1 MGRGSCMGDSVSYII
16 PSWLQLSPKGKI
28 MLWVI
33 FFTDWIEEGQ
43 GSISRLQCRTQW
55 STLKFCGCDLNLK
68 TFNNMQQ
75 VPWFLFSANRN
86 YILFLNLLICQPHRH
101 VSFWTTFILTASQW
115 LQSILIIVKRAH
127 KEGFLDCLNYDVSFH
142 AILWGALPCCCCEV
156 ITQTTWRNTRA
167 ALYRE
172 KRGMT

>member
-43 GSISRLQCRTQW
+43 GSISRFTVPHAMIDVKVLWMW
-55 STLKFCGCDLNLK
+55 SEFEDV
-68 TFNNMQQ
+68 QQ
-75 VPWFLFSANRN
+75 HAASSLVSLFSKSKL
-86 YILFLNLLICQPHRH
+86 YFVLESLICQPHRH
-101 VSFWTTFILTASQW
+101 VSFWTTFVLTASQW

-142 AILWGALPCCCCEV
+142 AILWGALP
-156 ITQTTWRNTRA
+156 
-167 ALYRE
+167 
-172 KRGMT
+172 